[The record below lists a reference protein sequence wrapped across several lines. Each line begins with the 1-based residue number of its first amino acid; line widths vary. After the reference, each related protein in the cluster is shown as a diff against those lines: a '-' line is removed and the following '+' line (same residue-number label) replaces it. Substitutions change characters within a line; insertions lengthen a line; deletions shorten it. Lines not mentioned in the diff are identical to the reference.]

1 MNWDVKNRIINGAL
15 DMFHEKGIKNVTMD
29 MIASELSISKRT
41 IYEYFDNKENLV
53 LACLELFGNRMKE
66 ECEKKRKQS
75 ANSLEFLLNVF
86 YTNVQ
91 MFRIVNVNF
100 FKDIKRMF
108 PNIQSDVEKKEL
120 ENIEIFGKILQTAQD
135 EGFIRIDYN
144 VEILKKIFYL
154 MIMALKDPSYYD
166 FRKYPFPDV
175 FWTNSELFFR
185 GVATEKGMKLIDN
198 FNKKKIVT

>member
-1 MNWDVKNRIINGAL
+1 
-15 DMFHEKGIKNVTMD
+15 
-29 MIASELSISKRT
+29 
-41 IYEYFDNKENLV
+41 
-53 LACLELFGNRMKE
+53 MK
-66 ECEKKRKQS
+66 
-75 ANSLEFLLNVF
+75 
-86 YTNVQ
+86 
-91 MFRIVNVNF
+91 
-100 FKDIKRMF
+100 
-108 PNIQSDVEKKEL
+108 KKEL

>member
-1 MNWDVKNRIINGAL
+1 MNWDVKNRIINGSL

-41 IYEYFDNKENLV
+41 IYEYFDNKEKLV

-66 ECEKKRKQS
+66 ECEKKKEHS
-75 ANSLEFLLNVF
+75 ANSLEFLLNVL
-86 YTNVQ
+86 YINVQ

-100 FKDIKRMF
+100 FKDIKKMF
-108 PNIQSDVEKKEL
+108 PNIQSDVKKKEL

-144 VEILKKIFYL
+144 IEILKKIFN
-154 MIMALKDPSYYD
+154 MMVMALKDPTYYD
-166 FRKYPFPDV
+166 FTRYPFPDV

-185 GVATEKGMKLIDN
+185 GIATEKGMKLIDN